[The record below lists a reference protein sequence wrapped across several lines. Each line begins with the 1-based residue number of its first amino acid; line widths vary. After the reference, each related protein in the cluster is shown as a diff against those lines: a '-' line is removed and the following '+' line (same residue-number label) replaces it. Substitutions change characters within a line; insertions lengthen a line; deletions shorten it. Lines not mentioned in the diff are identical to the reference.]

1 LNRYKREVNKAKS
14 TEENIFFLDKPA
26 HDRYSHGA
34 DSFGYMAI
42 VYRHMRIGDRIL
54 GATEPEHDF
63 DQPPEGSESK
73 FDLLGVK

>member
-1 LNRYKREVNKAKS
+1 
-14 TEENIFFLDKPA
+14 
-26 HDRYSHGA
+26 
-34 DSFGYMAI
+34 
-42 VYRHMRIGDRIL
+42 MRIGDRIL